1 MMTAFFF
8 LLGGGLTSFALWLA
22 ETYAS
27 GASWLRAR
35 SCCPHCRKNLC
46 AYDMIPVFSYLL
58 LRGKC
63 RHCGKRIPAV
73 HLMTESAGGL
83 FSAAIHACF
92 GMSSTTIVLL
102 LLLLFLFTISL
113 VDWYITILPD
123 VMLLPAF
130 LVFPPFFVFCGLLS
144 AGDALTGFLIALG
157 SSAGL
162 RSAFF
167 LLRKKEGL
175 GLGDVK
181 LFALAGA
188 LCGWQLLPLLFF
200 LSAGFA
206 LLGLAGL
213 LAVGRMNSRTI
224 WSCRLPFGPFI
235 AASTVG
241 VILLRQTS
249 AQALFFF

>member
-1 MMTAFFF
+1 MMMAVFF
-8 LLGGGLTSFALWLA
+8 LLGGGLASFALWLA
-22 ETYAS
+22 QTYAN

-35 SCCPHCRKNLC
+35 SRCPHCGKNLC

-63 RHCGKRIPAV
+63 RHCGKQISAV
-73 HLMTESAGGL
+73 HLMTESLCGL
-83 FSAAIHACF
+83 LSTAIYACF
-92 GMSSTTIVLL
+92 GMSSATIILL

-113 VDWYITILPD
+113 VDCYSTLLPD

-130 LVFPPFFVFCGLLS
+130 LIFPPLFVFCDFLS
-144 AGDALTGFLIALG
+144 AGDALTGFLTALG

-167 LLRKKEGL
+167 LLRRKEGL

-188 LCGWQLLPLLFF
+188 LCGWQLLPLIFF
-200 LSAGFA
+200 LSAGLA
-206 LLGLAGL
+206 LLALVGL
-213 LAVGRMNSRTI
+213 LATGRMDSRAI
-224 WSCRLPFGPFI
+224 WRCRFPFGPFI
-235 AASTVG
+235 AASLVS
-241 VILLRQTS
+241 VFLLRQVS
-249 AQALFFF
+249 AQALFLF